1 MNNDPIPTG
10 LAPLDSALAGGLR
23 PGTLTVIAGRT
34 GMGATSLALQIGES
48 MANAARKKGWL
59 YTGGSVELNP
69 IDVLGALLRY
79 RRSFIPLPFVI
90 CDGPHWSAAMI
101 ERARVGKPVSCVV
114 IDDLLR
120 LAPNRPERYDCPSA
134 AYPAIAQELKHLAR
148 ALGVPVLCNIR
159 LDRSIEAREDQH
171 PTLADLTYS
180 FPMGEA
186 VDTVLLLYR
195 DGYYDPKKR
204 GTPEWTQ
211 ITVSQRHGGEK
222 IVFCRWNG
230 AMSWYS

>member
-1 MNNDPIPTG
+1 MNNQPIPTG
-10 LAPLDSALAGGLR
+10 LVPLDDALGGGLR
-23 PGTLTVIAGRT
+23 SGTLTVIAGRT
-34 GMGATSLALQIGES
+34 GMGATSLALQIGENVAGTVS
-48 MANAARKKGWL
+48 KKGWL

-69 IDVLGALLRY
+69 ADVLGDLLRY
-79 RRSFIPLPFVI
+79 RGSFIPLPFII

-101 ERARVGKPVSCVV
+101 ERALTGKPVSCVV
-114 IDDLLR
+114 IDELVR

-134 AYPAIAQELKHLAR
+134 AYPAAAQELKHLAR
-148 ALGVPVLCNIR
+148 VLHVPVLCNIR
-159 LDRSIEAREDQH
+159 LDRSVEAREDPH

-180 FPMGEA
+180 FPLGEA
-186 VDTVLLLYR
+186 VDTVLLLHR

-222 IVFCRWNG
+222 AVFCRWNG
-230 AMSWYS
+230 ALSWYS